1 MIHTLTLSASQVA
14 QLVECCAAYRAYAW
28 RELPP
33 SAERNQTMKA
43 VQAVQGR
50 LSAWRD
56 AVATEPLL
64 LSLQE
69 EEKQALRQMT
79 LLLMQVA
86 GAQAPSGKRTQMLGE
101 LASLRQALER
111 ALRQA
116 QAL

>member
-1 MIHTLTLSASQVA
+1 MMHTLALSASQAA
-14 QLVECCAAYRAYAW
+14 QLAECCAAYRAYAW

-50 LSAWRD
+50 LSAWRA
-56 AVATEPLL
+56 AVATEPLRL
-64 LSLQE
+64 AVSE

-86 GAQAPSGKRTQMLGE
+86 GAQAPSEKRTQMLGE
-101 LASLRQALER
+101 LAGLRQVLER
-111 ALRQA
+111 ALRQT